1 MPATDLARHLEEND
15 DEEIDLLEIPARRR
29 QLIPVNLESTLQH
42 AQQLLNE
49 SEAEALTVIRKLGL
63 SADRIY
69 GILTQEDIEKH
80 YRVVSN

>member
-1 MPATDLARHLEEND
+1 MLASDLARYLEEND
-15 DEEIDLLEIPARRR
+15 DEEIVLLEIPAKRR
-29 QLIPVNLESTLQH
+29 QLGQVKIESTLQH

-49 SEAEALTVIRKLGL
+49 SDAEALYVIRTLGR

-80 YRVVSN
+80 YRFVSN